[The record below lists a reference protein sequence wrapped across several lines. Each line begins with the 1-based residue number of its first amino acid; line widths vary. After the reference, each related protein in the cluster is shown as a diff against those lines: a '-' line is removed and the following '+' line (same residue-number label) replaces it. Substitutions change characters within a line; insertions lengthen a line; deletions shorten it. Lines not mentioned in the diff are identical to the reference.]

1 MKTHRAACAIDDI
14 INDSKQALS
23 MISWMAARRER
34 EEDKDTNRIGF
45 FHVISPDLR
54 GGNRKGFALWR
65 RPGPVL
71 HRFTKLVLVHSPKI
85 MGRPG
90 PVLHRF
96 TTLVLVRSPKI
107 MGRKGNRKSA
117 NQKEKQRDDNRKR
130 ISEFCNRKAD
140 EQAAKDS
147 VAREQAL
154 TKLGVREK
162 FNFEDHK
169 EIYNYSAEAV
179 EAPIETVDGSIPPP
193 EVTYETL
200 DEGRLPQAPTEE
212 PSIILRLKPL
222 GSKLALRFMRSKKIM
237 QMHFP
242 KVK

>member
-1 MKTHRAACAIDDI
+1 MKTHRAACAIDDLI
-14 INDSKQALS
+14 DDSKQALS

-54 GGNRKGFALWR
+54 GGKYEGLCFMEKNL
-65 RPGPVL
+65 
-71 HRFTKLVLVHSPKI
+71 
-85 MGRPG
+85 RPG

-96 TTLVLVRSPKI
+96 TTLVVVHSPKI

>member
-1 MKTHRAACAIDDI
+1 
-14 INDSKQALS
+14 
-23 MISWMAARRER
+23 
-34 EEDKDTNRIGF
+34 
-45 FHVISPDLR
+45 
-54 GGNRKGFALWR
+54 
-65 RPGPVL
+65 
-71 HRFTKLVLVHSPKI
+71 
-85 MGRPG
+85 
-90 PVLHRF
+90 
-96 TTLVLVRSPKI
+96 

-237 QMHFP
+237 QMHVP

>member
-1 MKTHRAACAIDDI
+1 
-14 INDSKQALS
+14 
-23 MISWMAARRER
+23 
-34 EEDKDTNRIGF
+34 
-45 FHVISPDLR
+45 
-54 GGNRKGFALWR
+54 
-65 RPGPVL
+65 
-71 HRFTKLVLVHSPKI
+71 
-85 MGRPG
+85 
-90 PVLHRF
+90 
-96 TTLVLVRSPKI
+96 

-200 DEGRLPQAPTEE
+200 DEGRLPQAPTEQ
-212 PSIILRLKPL
+212 PSIICAPNNDPSNYLH
-222 GSKLALRFMRSKKIM
+222 LALPVSARPAVRISSVTMRAKRMMLAHCAK
-237 QMHFP
+237 
-242 KVK
+242 